1 MIKIDFEDGYAARE
15 WLSKDGNKH
24 NVYLKGSS
32 GEIGWLDLTK
42 GKFHNKSSKNYGFV
56 EEEFA
61 VLKVIQEDSA
71 LFIGVVD
78 DDISVAESPNGVG
91 LTEANEALS
100 EALEGQDF
108 ELELNLG
115 PSREIRK
122 SGKSMWAKANLTIR
136 VKNPENI
143 EKLYEKV
150 SDLAFSMLDS
160 ETNKLL
166 DDRQN

>member
-1 MIKIDFEDGYAARE
+1 MR
-15 WLSKDGNKH
+15 
-24 NVYLKGSS
+24 
-32 GEIGWLDLTK
+32 
-42 GKFHNKSSKNYGFV
+42 
-56 EEEFA
+56 
-61 VLKVIQEDSA
+61 
-71 LFIGVVD
+71 
-78 DDISVAESPNGVG
+78 
-91 LTEANEALS
+91 
-100 EALEGQDF
+100 QDF